1 MNAHKFVAE
10 HGIEGAKKIIDSA
23 PDRKATHFSFDDC
36 ETTYYQKTNNLI
48 YWDDDYD
55 SWCEVYFD
63 MPPIYLLSEIK
74 QVIESVE
81 IVEAYK
87 GIDEARWYV
96 KRWFKLHSAC
106 KHVKNAKTYIANQLS
121 KLQKAIADYELVE
134 SLKENQHV

>member
-10 HGIEGAKKIIDSA
+10 FGIEGAKKIIDSA

-81 IVEAYK
+81 IVESK
-87 GIDEARWYV
+87 GGLRKLKKEANCLFYNG
-96 KRWFKLHSAC
+96 FEG
-106 KHVKNAKTYIANQLS
+106 IAES
-121 KLQKAIADYELVE
+121 YEKSIADYEAVE
-134 SLKENQHV
+134 ACHAKS